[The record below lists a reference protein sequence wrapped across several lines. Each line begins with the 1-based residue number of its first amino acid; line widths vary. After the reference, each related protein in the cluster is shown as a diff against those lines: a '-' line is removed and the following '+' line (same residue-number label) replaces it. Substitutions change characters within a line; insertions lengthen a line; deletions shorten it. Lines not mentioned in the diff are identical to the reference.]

1 MSEFTTAA
9 TRVAEWIESYRTS
22 MDSLPVLSRVA
33 PGELAASLPRTA
45 PDRPEPLDALLTDLD
60 RFIVPGLTH
69 WNHPGFMAYFCSS
82 SADPGVLAE
91 FVAAAFN
98 VNAMLWRSSPAATEL
113 EERMVA
119 WTRDFVGLPPTFS
132 GVIQDT
138 ASTGLFVALVAARHR
153 AYPAARTSGLAGRD
167 GPVGR
172 VYGSELSHSSLDKA
186 VIAAGLGHE
195 NLVRVPVDER
205 YAMRPDELGRS
216 LRADRDAGRRPVMVC
231 ATIGTTS
238 CASVD
243 PTSEIAEVCAEHGVW
258 LHVDAAY
265 AGPAA
270 SLPGLRPV
278 FEGWERADS
287 VILNP
292 HKWMAVPLD
301 CSLLL
306 ARDLDEFRG
315 SLALT
320 PEYLSSEEGGTNLMD
335 VGLALGRR
343 FRALKLWFVFRR
355 MGASGLREMIRRHCE
370 LARGVAERIDEH
382 PRFELAAPV
391 SFSTV
396 CFRAVP
402 PAGEDGADWNRR
414 LLAAVNRRG
423 RVFLSHTELDG
434 RYAIRLV
441 VGSVHT
447 RASHV
452 DAAWDSVTSALDEL
466 SGPDPRPAAG
476 EDD

>member
-1 MSEFTTAA
+1 MSDFTSAA
-9 TRVAEWIESYRTS
+9 TRVAEWIESYRAS
-22 MDSLPVLSRVA
+22 LDSLPVLSRVA
-33 PGELAASLPRTA
+33 PGELADALPAAA
-45 PDRPEPLDALLTDLD
+45 PDRPEPLEALLADLD

-91 FVAAAFN
+91 FVTAAFN
-98 VNAMLWRSSPAATEL
+98 VNAMLWRTSPAATEL

-119 WTRDFVGLPPTFS
+119 WTRDFVGLPPAFS

-153 AYPAARTSGLAGRD
+153 AYPDVRTAGLAGREA
-167 GPVGR
+167 PTGR
-172 VYGSELSHSSLDKA
+172 IYGSSLAHSSLDKA
-186 VIAAGLGHE
+186 VIAAGFGHD

-205 YAMRPDELGRS
+205 FAMRPDALDRA
-216 LRADRDAGRRPVMVC
+216 LREDREAGRRPVMVC

-243 PTSEIAEVCAEHGVW
+243 PAAAIADVCADHDVW

-270 SLPGLRPV
+270 SLPELRPR
-278 FEGWERADS
+278 FDGWERADS
-287 VILNP
+287 VIVNP
-292 HKWMAVPLD
+292 HKWMSVPLD

-306 ARDLDEFRG
+306 APDLDDFRA

-320 PEYLSSEEGGTNLMD
+320 PEYLASEGGGTNLMD

-355 MGASGLREMIRRHCE
+355 VGASGLREMIRRHCE
-370 LARGVAERIDEH
+370 LARGFAARVQDHR
-382 PRFELAAPV
+382 RLSLAAPV
-391 SFSTV
+391 SLGTV
-396 CFRAVP
+396 CFRADAP
-402 PAGEDGADWNRR
+402 EGETGDAWNRR
-414 LLAAVNRRG
+414 LLSAVNRDG

-434 RYAIRLV
+434 RYTIRLV

-447 RASHV
+447 EPSHV
-452 DAAWDSVTSALDEL
+452 DAAWDTVTTALDGL
-466 SGPDPRPAAG
+466 G
-476 EDD
+476 EA